1 MIFARHARKSS
12 FAMRSTRLR
21 FPKSTRLTRAG
32 EFSRL
37 KREGVSFHG
46 KLFVLSVLK
55 SAPDSATRVGFIT
68 SRRVGGAVERN
79 RVRRRLREIVRA
91 SLGEMRAG
99 AWLVLI
105 ARQAAAR
112 ASHQALRE
120 EWQILARRSALFS
133 SCG

>member
-1 MIFARHARKSS
+1 
-12 FAMRSTRLR
+12 MRSTRLR
-21 FPKSTRLTRAG
+21 FPRSTRLTRAG
-32 EFSRL
+32 EFSKL

-55 SAPDSATRVGFIT
+55 PTPDSATRVGFIT

-91 SLGEMRAG
+91 SLGDLREG

-105 ARQAAAR
+105 ARQGAAR
-112 ASHQALRE
+112 ASFQALRE
-120 EWQILARRSALFS
+120 EWQILARRGALLS
-133 SCG
+133 PCG

>member
-1 MIFARHARKSS
+1 
-12 FAMRSTRLR
+12 MRSTRLR

-32 EFSRL
+32 EFSKL
-37 KREGVSFHG
+37 KREGASFHG

-79 RVRRRLREIVRA
+79 LVRRRLREIVRA
-91 SLGEMRAG
+91 SLGEMCEG
-99 AWLVLI
+99 VWLVLI

-112 ASHQALRE
+112 ASFQALRE
-120 EWQILARRSALFS
+120 EWQILARRGALFS